1 MIVNTLP
8 ARQAALPSVA
18 KCKLRTPVTRV
29 LCFKGPQMTP
39 PVGPP
44 RHSVGGPTGGLVD
57 KIKELGQRLKDTPG
71 DTLQDRINTWYDR
84 RVSEHAADA
93 TGVTWPSTRIT
104 RLWKFFFKAGQGTT
118 DRFGFAIKLAPVD
131 QRTEEQRAAARAKA
145 AQNVVNI
152 DSDERSRRAKGGAA
166 LLVSG
171 DDRVLHHDD
180 YYHGHHHYLHQHDQ

>member
-1 MIVNTLP
+1 MLAPPQHDMLRHTLLVVYRHCNVYSAASSLLSGVNAIRCTSHVTLGRWVLACHNMIVNTLP

-131 QRTEEQRAAARAKA
+131 QVRCR
-145 AQNVVNI
+145 
-152 DSDERSRRAKGGAA
+152 GA
-166 LLVSG
+166 
-171 DDRVLHHDD
+171 
-180 YYHGHHHYLHQHDQ
+180 